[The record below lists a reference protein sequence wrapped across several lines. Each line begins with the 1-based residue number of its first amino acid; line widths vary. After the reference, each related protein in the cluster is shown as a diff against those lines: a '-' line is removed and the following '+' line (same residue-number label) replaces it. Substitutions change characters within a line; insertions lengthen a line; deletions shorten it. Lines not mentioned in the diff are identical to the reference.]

1 MVKNFVFRPLETYQ
15 CLIMIEKMCTFLPD
29 GDFVYK
35 TDFKTKKLF
44 NIIFLKLT
52 FLKRAYEN
60 TMGSFIIHV

>member
-29 GDFVYK
+29 SYFVYK

-52 FLKRAYEN
+52 F
-60 TMGSFIIHV
+60 